1 MIKDGIVLEMH
12 EEILERGRG
21 EEGGGSFRQTRSSIE
36 DAGAGVAEV

>member
-21 EEGGGSFRQTRSSIE
+21 GGGHSGKQ
-36 DAGAGVAEV
+36 EVPLRMLELE

>member
-21 EEGGGSFRQTRSSIE
+21 EEGGGGHSGKQ
-36 DAGAGVAEV
+36 EVPLRMLELE